1 MKRSSVNS
9 DTELHWCHWASSKR
23 GIKVGKAYPLVWD
36 FTGQPARS
44 LKRPKKVH
52 GGVFCLALGV
62 LIASMHLA
70 GLFLE
75 QDSVTEGRTV
85 DVSAMGTPDGSGS
98 CPEHPSPV
106 GLS

>member
-1 MKRSSVNS
+1 MSLGLFKAG
-9 DTELHWCHWASSKR
+9 DKGGK
-23 GIKVGKAYPLVWD
+23 GISAFMG
-36 FTGQPARS
+36 FHRPACQEFEEAQES
-44 LKRPKKVH
+44 PW
-52 GGVFCLALGV
+52 GVFCLALGA
-62 LIASMHLA
+62 LLASMHLA

>member
-1 MKRSSVNS
+1 MSLGLFKAG
-9 DTELHWCHWASSKR
+9 DKGGK
-23 GIKVGKAYPLVWD
+23 GISACMD
-36 FTGQPARS
+36 IS
-44 LKRPKKVH
+44 PKKAH